1 MTEDG
6 ISDVYRLAV
15 GIRTVE
21 VTETQFLINRKPFY
35 FTGFGKHEDADV
47 SIHIPPSS
55 HSPSM
60 HWLVVSSYSHI
71 LPPSLLSLPPSVLP
85 SLPTALSTSLPP
97 SDPW

>member
-47 SIHIPPSS
+47 SISWHALVGCQFSFLHPS
-55 HSPSM
+55 
-60 HWLVVSSYSHI
+60 
-71 LPPSLLSLPPSVLP
+71 PSLLSLPPFVLP
-85 SLPTALSTSLPP
+85 SLPISLPP